1 MSLPTTRTV
10 SIIIRCYNEEQHIGR
25 LLSGIMQQTIR
36 DAEIIVVDSGSTDA
50 TVSIASRYPVHVV
63 SIRPEEFSFG
73 YSLNRGCREATG
85 EFLVIASAHV
95 YPVYDDWLERLLA
108 PFDDPDIAL
117 VYGKQVGNEQT
128 KYSEHQVF
136 ARWFPDQS
144 QRFQDTP
151 FCNNANAAVR
161 RAVWEQLPY
170 DETLTGLEDIDWAQR
185 AMQQGYKISYAADA
199 EIVHVHDETPKR
211 IYNRYRR
218 EAIALKRIF
227 PLEQFRLRDFV
238 RLFAANV
245 FSDYAHAWHDGV
257 LGRNVRS
264 IFVFRLMQFWGTYRG
279 FAQGSVTSRLKQV
292 FYYPGERSRAAS
304 PNQRLREE
312 HRIDYSSVPVETSV
326 DKEY

>member
-1 MSLPTTRTV
+1 MNRKVSL
-10 SIIIRCYNEEQHIGR
+10 IIRCYNEEQHIGR
-25 LLSGIMQQTIR
+25 LLSGVMQQTIA
-36 DAEIIVVDSGSTDA
+36 DDVEIILVDSGSTDA

-85 EFLVIASAHV
+85 EFLVMASAHV
-95 YPVYDDWLERLLA
+95 YPVYADWLERLLA
-108 PFDDPDIAL
+108 PFADPDIAL
-117 VYGKQVGNEQT
+117 VYGRQIGNEQT

-136 ARWFPDQS
+136 ARWFPEQS
-144 QRFQDTP
+144 QRYQDTP

-161 RAVWEQLPY
+161 RSVWEQLPY

-185 AMQQGYKISYAADA
+185 AMQQGYKVAYAADA

-227 PLEQFRLRDFV
+227 PHEQFRLRDFI
-238 RLFAANV
+238 RLFSANV
-245 FSDYAHAWHDGV
+245 INDYVHAWRDRV
-257 LGRNVRS
+257 LRRNLRD

-279 FAQGSVTSRLKQV
+279 FAQGSVTSQLKQT
-292 FYYPGERSRAAS
+292 FYYPGGRGQTAIREQYTRER
-304 PNQRLREE
+304 Q
-312 HRIDYSSVPVETSV
+312 RIDYSSMPEEEIHDTIG
-326 DKEY
+326 